1 MARIGVEGGSKYALE
16 VGSVIRYKIPQQA
29 DGVVP
34 SVGFKHPGTETPG
47 TPLPCTLGRVAEPQT
62 DAHSKAEN
70 DLITHSA
77 GDRSSEEE
85 QQSQAWP
92 PRSSDL
98 ITCDNSLRG
107 TGKEKIS
114 QLRLTSV
121 EDLKTA
127 TWDCFYVWLSAQKQM
142 SKRTWT
148 RIKQMCWE
156 TACMHKSAIIS
167 C

>member
-1 MARIGVEGGSKYALE
+1 MAQIGVEGGSKYALE

-34 SVGFKHPGTETPG
+34 SVRFKHPGTETPG

-85 QQSQAWP
+85 QQS
-92 PRSSDL
+92 
-98 ITCDNSLRG
+98 
-107 TGKEKIS
+107 
-114 QLRLTSV
+114 
-121 EDLKTA
+121 
-127 TWDCFYVWLSAQKQM
+127 
-142 SKRTWT
+142 
-148 RIKQMCWE
+148 
-156 TACMHKSAIIS
+156 
-167 C
+167 